1 MKPKKTLGQKT
12 VAQASRPVVGKA
24 VPQPTGIPP
33 MWTTPWALVIP
44 LVALIMVFWA
54 YAPAL
59 RGGFLF
65 DDTVQQFAIPAASAP
80 LGSWIGP
87 VRPVLMFSYWI
98 NSQISGQDAYSF
110 HVFNV
115 LFHCITTFLIFLI
128 VRRLVGRLTG
138 LPNQTRD
145 LLAAFA
151 ALLFLLHPAQTES
164 VAYIAGRSESL
175 SALFAAAAYA
185 VFLYRPAPA
194 TSWVTAAAL
203 LALFALAVFSKEQ
216 AIVLPA
222 LFLLT
227 DLWLNPGHAFQT
239 IRGNWR
245 LYLPIAAVGLAA
257 VAVFRKLI
265 MSVGTGTGGGS
276 AGFGMKDL
284 TWYQYLFTQ
293 FRAVFVYIR
302 TFLFPANLTLDW
314 DFPISK
320 TILDHGAIAGLV
332 VLAALAAAAWHFRSR
347 FPLAAFG
354 YFVFLL
360 LLSPTSSILPIRDP
374 VAERRMYLP
383 MLGLLLILVDFVSR
397 LRIHNKAPDRNALAA
412 ACLVVLLVAAAVTH
426 ARAEVWSGPVSLWE
440 DTVRKSPNKARDRLQ
455 LALAYYDQGS
465 FDRAVAEYQKAAE
478 LVPPDYNLL
487 LDWALAYDGLNQP
500 GNALA
505 KLRQAAAMEPTAHVY
520 SQIGM
525 VYGKRRQWKE
535 AMEALDLAEK
545 IDPRFAMTY
554 YYKGVVHLSTMD
566 AAAAAADFARAL
578 AQDPTLQPARE
589 GLAQAQQAQR
599 ALQRKR

>member
-1 MKPKKTLGQKT
+1 VG
-12 VAQASRPVVGKA
+12 QASRPGVGKA
-24 VPQPTGIPP
+24 VPQPAGIPI
-33 MWTTPWALVIP
+33 PWALATL

-54 YAPAL
+54 YEPAM
-59 RGGFLF
+59 RGGFMF
-65 DDTVQQFAIPAASAP
+65 DDTLQQFALPAASAP
-80 LGSWIGP
+80 LATWIGP

-98 NSQISGQDAYSF
+98 NSQVSGQDTYSF

-128 VRRLVGRLTG
+128 VRRLVGQLTG

-151 ALLFLLHPAQTES
+151 ALVFLLHPAQTES

-185 VFLYRPAPA
+185 VFLYRPRTAV
-194 TSWVTAAAL
+194 SWSTAAAV
-203 LALFALAVFSKEQ
+203 LALFALAVLSKEQ

-227 DLWLNPGHAFQT
+227 DLWLNPGHGFQT

-245 LYLPIAAVGLAA
+245 LYLPVAAVGLAA
-257 VAVFRKLI
+257 VAVFRNLI
-265 MSVGTGTGGGS
+265 MSVGTGGS

-293 FRAVFVYIR
+293 FRAVFVYIG
-302 TFLFPANLTLDW
+302 TFLFPAHLTLDW

-320 TILDHGAIAGLV
+320 TIFDHGAIIGLV
-332 VLAALAAAAWHFRSR
+332 VLAALAVAAWHFRSR

-397 LRIHNKAPDRNALAA
+397 LRILNKAPDRNLFAA
-412 ACLVVLLVAAAVTH
+412 ACLVLLLVLAAVTH
-426 ARAEVWSGPVSLWE
+426 ARAEVWSGPVPLWE
-440 DTVRKSPNKARDRLQ
+440 DTVRKSPNKARDRLH

-465 FDRAVAEYQKAAE
+465 FDRAAAEYQKAAE
-478 LVPPDYNLL
+478 LAPPDYNLL
-487 LDWALAYDGLNQP
+487 IDWALAYDSLNQP
-500 GNALA
+500 ENALA

-525 VYGKRRQWKE
+525 IYGKRRQWKE
-535 AMEALDLAEK
+535 AMEALYIAEK
-545 IDPRFAMTY
+545 IDPAFAMTY
-554 YYKGVVHLSTMD
+554 YYKGVVHLSLMD
-566 AAAAAADFARAL
+566 VTAAAADFQKAL
-578 AQDPTLQPARE
+578 AADPTLQPARE
-589 GLAQAQQAQR
+589 GLAQAQRAQR
-599 ALQRKR
+599 ALPSKR

>member
-1 MKPKKTLGQKT
+1 MKPKKTVGP
-12 VAQASRPVVGKA
+12 ASRPVVGGA
-24 VPQPTGIPP
+24 AQPTGIPP
-33 MWTTPWALVIP
+33 MWALVTV
-44 LVALIMVFWA
+44 LVALTTVFWA
-54 YAPAL
+54 YAPAMH
-59 RGGFLF
+59 GGFLF
-65 DDTVQQFAIPAASAP
+65 DDTFQQFALPAASSP
-80 LGSWIGP
+80 LASWIGP

-98 NSQISGQDAYSF
+98 NSQISGQDTYSF

-115 LFHCITTFLIFLI
+115 LFHCFTTFLIFAI

-151 ALLFLLHPAQTES
+151 ALVFLLHPAQTES

-175 SALFAAAAYA
+175 SSLFAAAAYA
-185 VFLYRPAPA
+185 IFLYRPRAA
-194 TSWVTAAAL
+194 VSWVTSAAL
-203 LALFALAVFSKEQ
+203 LSLFALAVFSKEQ

-227 DLWLNPGHAFQT
+227 DVWLNPGQAFRA

-257 VAVFRKLI
+257 VAVFRNLI
-265 MSVGTGTGGGS
+265 MSIGTGSGGGS

-293 FRAVFVYIR
+293 FRAVFVYIG
-302 TFLFPANLTLDW
+302 TFLFPVHLTLDW

-320 TILDHGAIAGLV
+320 TILDHGSIIGLV
-332 VLAALAAAAWHFRSR
+332 VLAALAAAAWHFRRR
-347 FPLAAFG
+347 FPLAALG

-383 MLGLLLILVDFVSR
+383 MLGLLLILVDFLSR
-397 LRIHNKAPDRNALAA
+397 LTVHTKAPDRNRLAA
-412 ACLVVLLVAAAVTH
+412 ACLVLLLVAAAVTH
-426 ARAEVWSGPVSLWE
+426 ARAEVWSGPVPLWE

-465 FDRAVAEYQKAAE
+465 FDRASAEYQKAAE
-478 LVPPDYNLL
+478 LAPPDYNLL

-500 GNALA
+500 EMALA
-505 KLRQAAAMEPTAHVY
+505 KLQQAAAMEPTAHVY

-535 AMEALDLAEK
+535 AMEALDMAEK
-545 IDPRFAMTY
+545 IDPTFAMTY
-554 YYKGVVHLSTMD
+554 YYKGVVHLSLTD
-566 AAAAAADFARAL
+566 FTAAAAEFAKAL
-578 AQDPTLQPARE
+578 VQDPTLQPARE

-599 ALQRKR
+599 VQLRRKR

>member
-1 MKPKKTLGQKT
+1 MKPKKTVGP
-12 VAQASRPVVGKA
+12 ASRPVVGGA
-24 VPQPTGIPP
+24 AQPTGIPP
-33 MWTTPWALVIP
+33 MWALVTV
-44 LVALIMVFWA
+44 LVALTTVFWA
-54 YAPAL
+54 YAPAMH
-59 RGGFLF
+59 GGFLF
-65 DDTVQQFAIPAASAP
+65 DDTFQQFALPAASSP
-80 LGSWIGP
+80 LASWIGP

-98 NSQISGQDAYSF
+98 NSQISGQDTYSF

-115 LFHCITTFLIFLI
+115 LFHCFTTFLIFAI

-151 ALLFLLHPAQTES
+151 ALVFLLHPAQTES

-175 SALFAAAAYA
+175 SSLFAAAAYA
-185 VFLYRPAPA
+185 IFLYRPRAA
-194 TSWVTAAAL
+194 LSWVTSAAL
-203 LALFALAVFSKEQ
+203 LSLFALAVFSKEQ

-227 DLWLNPGHAFQT
+227 DVWLNPGQAFRA

-257 VAVFRKLI
+257 VAVFRNLI
-265 MSVGTGTGGGS
+265 MSVGTGSGGGS

-293 FRAVFVYIR
+293 FRAVFVYIG
-302 TFLFPANLTLDW
+302 TFLFPVHLTLDW

-320 TILDHGAIAGLV
+320 TILDHGAIVGLV
-332 VLAALAAAAWHFRSR
+332 VLAALAAAAWHFRRR
-347 FPLAAFG
+347 FPLAALG

-383 MLGLLLILVDFVSR
+383 MLGLLLILVDLMR
-397 LRIHNKAPDRNALAA
+397 GLKIDRKTLAA

-426 ARAEVWSGPVSLWE
+426 ARAEVWSTPISLWE
-440 DTVRKSPNKARDRLQ
+440 DTVRKSPNKGRDHLQ
-455 LALAYYDQGS
+455 LASAYYDHGS
-465 FDRAVAEYQKAAE
+465 FDLAVNEYQKAARLE
-478 LVPPDYNLL
+478 PPEYSMLVN
-487 LDWALAYDGLNQP
+487 WALACDALNQP
-500 GNALA
+500 ENAIA
-505 KLRQAAAMEPTAHVY
+505 KLRQAASLDATAHVY

-525 VYGKRRQWKE
+525 VYGKRGQMKD
-535 AMEALDLAEK
+535 AMEALDQAEK
-545 IDPRFAMTY
+545 IDPNFAMTY
-554 YYKGVVHLSTMD
+554 YYKGVVNLSIKD
-566 AAAAAADFARAL
+566 LPGAAANFVRAL
-578 AQDPTLQPARE
+578 AADPTLQAARD
-589 GLAQAQQAQR
+589 GLAQARRGMQP
-599 ALQRKR
+599 KR

>member
-1 MKPKKTLGQKT
+1 MKPKKTVGP
-12 VAQASRPVVGKA
+12 ASRPVVGA
-24 VPQPTGIPP
+24 GPQPTGIPP
-33 MWTTPWALVIP
+33 MWALVTT
-44 LVALIMVFWA
+44 LVALTTVFWA
-54 YAPAL
+54 YAPAMH
-59 RGGFLF
+59 GGFLF
-65 DDTVQQFAIPAASAP
+65 DDTFQQFALPAASSP
-80 LGSWIGP
+80 LATWIGP

-98 NSQISGQDAYSF
+98 NSQISGQDTYSF

-115 LFHCITTFLIFLI
+115 LFHCFTTFLIFAI

-151 ALLFLLHPAQTES
+151 ALVFLLHPAQTES

-175 SALFAAAAYA
+175 SSLFAAAAYA
-185 VFLYRPAPA
+185 IFLYRPRAA
-194 TSWVTAAAL
+194 VSWVTSAAL
-203 LALFALAVFSKEQ
+203 LSLFALAVFSKEQ

-227 DLWLNPGHAFQT
+227 DVWLNPGQAFRA

-257 VAVFRKLI
+257 VAVFRNLI
-265 MSVGTGTGGGS
+265 MSVGTGSGGGS

-293 FRAVFVYIR
+293 FRAVFVYIG
-302 TFLFPANLTLDW
+302 TFLFPVHLTLDW

-320 TILDHGAIAGLV
+320 TILDHGSIVGLV

-347 FPLAAFG
+347 FPLAALG

-383 MLGLLLILVDFVSR
+383 MLGLLLILVDLMR
-397 LRIHNKAPDRNALAA
+397 GLKIDRKTLAA

-426 ARAEVWSGPVSLWE
+426 ARAEVWSTPISLWE
-440 DTVRKSPNKARDRLQ
+440 DTVRKSPNKGRDHLQ
-455 LALAYYDQGS
+455 LASAYYDHGS
-465 FDRAVAEYQKAAE
+465 FDLAVNEYQKAARLE
-478 LVPPDYNLL
+478 PPEYSMLVN
-487 LDWALAYDGLNQP
+487 WALACDALNQP
-500 GNALA
+500 ENAIA
-505 KLRQAAAMEPTAHVY
+505 KLRQAASLDATAHVY

-525 VYGKRRQWKE
+525 VYGKRGQMKD
-535 AMEALDLAEK
+535 AMEALDQAEK
-545 IDPRFAMTY
+545 IDPNFAMTY
-554 YYKGVVHLSTMD
+554 YYKGVVNLSIKD
-566 AAAAAADFARAL
+566 LPGAAANFVRAL
-578 AQDPTLQPARE
+578 AADPTLQAARD
-589 GLAQAQQAQR
+589 GLAQARRGMQP
-599 ALQRKR
+599 KR